1 MLRVMGIV
9 ITGLAV
15 TVIVI
20 LVALLVLVR
29 VGIRRQERTGCL
41 ACQPPG
47 LSATLARRMA
57 GLYVS
62 QPAVG
67 GCPAAEVG
75 DDSSLVPD
83 GSASPAA

>member
-1 MLRVMGIV
+1 MEIV
-9 ITGLAV
+9 ITGLV
-15 TVIVI
+15 LTVIVV
-20 LVALLVLVR
+20 LVALLILVR

-47 LSATLARRMA
+47 FSATLARRMA

-62 QPAVG
+62 QPAIG

-75 DDSSLVPD
+75 DDSSLIPD
-83 GSASPAA
+83 GSESPAS